1 MVTDMNILLCD
12 DKIEELCELENM
24 LENSGFDVRH
34 KSFYNAQD
42 LLTYVRQGADV
53 DMCILDIV
61 MPDMTG
67 ISLAV
72 ELRRGGYEGQIVFL
86 SALNDFAAESYGVHA
101 FSYLLKPPTKD
112 AIIRLLKDV
121 AAATEK
127 RDEEAIV
134 VRQPR
139 EMRRLLHRE
148 IEYVE
153 VVDHYVYFHLTSGE
167 YVEVYSTFVEITNK
181 LISAPHFVKCHRSF
195 IINMHEIKV
204 ITSRSV
210 TMRSGKVLPVSRN
223 YSDVKK
229 EFAKWSV
236 SEGIL
241 NRGGERIA
249 P

>member
-1 MVTDMNILLCD
+1 MNILLCD
-12 DKIEELCELENM
+12 DNIEELCELENM
-24 LENSGFDVRH
+24 LENSGFEVNH
-34 KSFYNAQD
+34 TSFYRAED
-42 LLTYVRQGADV
+42 LLAYMREGSSV
-53 DMCILDIV
+53 DMCILDIL

-67 ISLAV
+67 IALAV
-72 ELRRGGYEGQIVFL
+72 ELRRGGFDGQIVFL

-101 FSYLLKPPTKD
+101 FSYLLKPPTKES
-112 AIIRLLKDV
+112 IYRLLKDV
-121 AAATEK
+121 VVATEK
-127 RDEEAIV
+127 RDEAAIV
-134 VRQPR
+134 VKQPR

-167 YVEVYSTFVEITNK
+167 YVEVYSTFVEISNK
-181 LISAPHFVKCHRSF
+181 LLGAPHFIKCHRSF
-195 IINMHEIKV
+195 ILNMHEIKV

-236 SEGIL
+236 TEGL
-241 NRGGERIA
+241 SNRGGESNA
-249 P
+249 S